1 MSFVSGDAPQRSEN
15 RRGPQSRR
23 SDGGSSAS
31 TRALAL
37 SQPGED
43 VEPQS
48 ICCFLCEQDDRLEE
62 FDHLPITGVGIVH
75 ASCKNAIRAHSNT
88 MRGQPKL
95 RARNKVLMTQEPSTW
110 RSEVIPF
117 KGSSPDSRRQAR
129 EITKE
134 KFEAIEHNEDYKKNE
149 RETKKPIWNKR
160 RHKTWRARNDGCGSC
175 TASEE
180 FEDLHEAQE
189 GHYDRGSE
197 QRIRYDDYIEFEN
210 VIEGQQEV
218 QGTRR
223 TTDMAESDRQQKV
236 RRAERR
242 RVSASPAATPTA
254 RSPEPSGQMPGTA
267 QRSRSFRSLPS
278 ADELGPDDSVSAV
291 GCSEM
296 KQQLLSQKAARAAP
310 VAPHRPVKRL
320 KLKSKSTPEADL
332 SSIPLEQITDTQF
345 LMRQDELESRL
356 NVVLEPF
363 EMQKTGLID
372 QMNAAQAKADEQECD
387 QKGLTQS
394 TTSLQQMF
402 DEVKA
407 TSTNLLTALE
417 QLNKVD
423 VPNFL
428 ADVAAHE
435 KLAQT
440 VREAIIIHVE
450 ALQYKVT
457 QKVDGTRTIYH
468 AQRYS
473 VDKRVKTLVAGK
485 FGKYF
490 AKWVGKQLFDLN
502 DRHDKNPGDLW
513 IVNPDDCDTMEL
525 NPDTFD
531 HQKPALYDHPGHK
544 FCQLMQ
550 ELQTATQAS
559 VVASLAE
566 MKTVLNENKAMPG
579 ALGPLAHAA
588 PEWGQEFFG
597 AVDSVSKSGGE
608 PWLVGM
614 RKNMRRFGPAAFPV
628 PGIATCYQAL
638 DHPQHIIL
646 IKGEHLLKQ
655 GIVFANMESFIEGDH
670 KMEWLKKHGNMILLA
685 AQSYVYIPFG
695 WLAIPLHFVMKDEKK
710 PEHTFGWAVPLFVE
724 EWFQELAPEV
734 RIAIKVLNEAHFK
747 KQNTTFWKDRS
758 DLAKQLWAE

>member
-242 RVSASPAATPTA
+242 RVSDSPAATPTA

-372 QMNAAQAKADEQECD
+372 
-387 QKGLTQS
+387 
-394 TTSLQQMF
+394 
-402 DEVKA
+402 
-407 TSTNLLTALE
+407 
-417 QLNKVD
+417 
-423 VPNFL
+423 
-428 ADVAAHE
+428 
-435 KLAQT
+435 
-440 VREAIIIHVE
+440 
-450 ALQYKVT
+450 QYKVT

-695 WLAIPLHFVMKDEKK
+695 WLAIPLHFVMKDEEK